1 MKNKNGKKCHL
12 FTNGLVVSLF
22 LLLSIGVKAQT
33 AEESSHI
40 IPKDMAMGLKHFS
53 YDYASVES
61 SATELAYEYT
71 HVKIPV
77 GKFDVLD
84 QILVPTVS
92 VERNDFRVNN
102 AASDEPTL
110 YSIKSQ
116 FMLIDRQDE
125 QWTRILQITP
135 SIHSDMEA
143 ISSDSFSLMGLA
155 IWRYQSTDHSAWTMG
170 VGVNRLFG
178 EYMPI
183 PLLSYQYKA
192 SSKLQLDLGFPIT
205 KAEYS
210 FQPNLTGFTSLAPVG
225 GNWSYDSTNNGKLN
239 ISYSSWIASTGIRYQ
254 FKKNIWTAVE
264 LGKSINRTINFNDT
278 APADEV
284 DIADSTAIMF
294 SIGFH
299 P

>member
-1 MKNKNGKKCHL
+1 MKCKNGNACQL
-12 FTNGLVVSLF
+12 FTNGLVASFSLI
-22 LLLSIGVKAQT
+22 LSIGTNAQT
-33 AEESSHI
+33 IDEEIHN
-40 IPKDMAMGLKHFS
+40 IPKDMAMGVKHFS

-61 SATELAYEYT
+61 SAAELAYEYT
-71 HVKIPV
+71 HVKMPL
-77 GKFDVLD
+77 GKFDVMD
-84 QILVPTVS
+84 QVLVPTVS
-92 VERNDFRVNN
+92 IERNEFKLNN
-102 AASDEPTL
+102 SASAEPTL

-116 FMLIDRQDE
+116 FMFIDRQDD
-125 QWTRILQITP
+125 QWTRILQVTP

-143 ISSDSFSLMGLA
+143 LSSDSFSLMGLA
-155 IWRYQSTDHSAWTMG
+155 IWRYQSTDVSAWTMG

-210 FQPNLTGFTSLAPVG
+210 FQPNLTGFASLAPVG
-225 GNWSYDSTNNGKLN
+225 GNWSYDSSNNGKLN
-239 ISYSSWIASTGIRYQ
+239 VSYASWIASTGIRYQ
-254 FKKNIWTAVE
+254 VKKNIWTTVE

-284 DIADSTAIMF
+284 DVDDSTAIMF